1 MVKII
6 HRKLTANEAELL
18 VKEIQG
24 TPYIVG
30 YTFKEWMQAE
40 NIRMAED
47 ENGHLM
53 GVSLD
58 TEFGKNWTKIAVLY
72 VRKQFRGQGI
82 GKRLF
87 YAACEEAIAHGRNL
101 YTISANPIVINMIH
115 DLEFST
121 FPSLFAFPEAA
132 QTHKRTIYSHTL
144 KWLANFYHLKEL
156 IRKHYVYKSKE
167 KFVYAIRLGS

>member
-6 HRKLTANEAELL
+6 QRKLTADEADLL

-30 YTFKEWMQAE
+30 YTFKEWMDAE
-40 NIRMAED
+40 NIRVAED
-47 ENGHLM
+47 EKGYLM
-53 GVSLD
+53 GVSLN
-58 TEFGKNWTKIAVLY
+58 TEFGKTWTKIAVLY
-72 VRKQFRGQGI
+72 VREEFRGQGI

-87 YAACEEAIAHGRNL
+87 YAAVEEAIDQGRNL

-121 FPSLFAFPEAA
+121 FPSLLAFPETA
-132 QTHKRTIYSHTL
+132 QTHRFTIYSHTL
-144 KWLANFYHLKEL
+144 KWLANVYHLKEL
-156 IRKHYVYKSKE
+156 IRKHYVYQLKE
-167 KFVYAIRLGS
+167 NFVYAIRLGS